1 MSDLKEEGFQASEVL
16 AAIATSFA
24 GLSDDEK
31 KAQIKKVNAIFELQL
46 KNGSGKT
53 GTWTIDLKKTGS
65 VYKGPAKPK
74 ADVTIIMDDATFC
87 DLASGKLD
95 GQKAFM
101 TGKLKAKGNIM
112 LATKLDSVF
121 KSAQGK
127 AKAKL

>member
-1 MSDLKEEGFQASEVL
+1 MAGDLTEEGFQASEVL
-16 AAIATSFA
+16 SAIGSSFEGA
-24 GLSDDEK
+24 SDAEK
-31 KAQIKKVNAIFELQL
+31 KAQIKKVNAIFEMQL
-46 KNGSGKT
+46 KNGAGKQA
-53 GTWTIDLKKTGS
+53 TWTIDLKKTGT

-74 ADVTIIMDDATFC
+74 ADVTIIMDDATFV
-87 DLASGKLD
+87 DLATGKLD

-121 KSAQGK
+121 KANK